1 VDVEALLRLIGTDRD
16 SALLRMTIAT
26 ALLNQEKSVE
36 AEEHLSEATVMDPS
50 YTAAWKSLGKVR
62 LSLEDAE
69 GARKAWQAGIEAA
82 RENGDKQ
89 AEKEM
94 AVFLRRLDKPT
105 K

>member
-1 VDVEALLRLIGTDRD
+1 MDIEALLKLIGTDLD

-26 ALLNQEKSVE
+26 TLLNQEMAAE
-36 AEEHLSEATVMDPS
+36 AEAHLSEATVMDPS

-69 GARKAWQAGIEAA
+69 GARTAWQAGIEAA

-94 AVFLRRLDKPT
+94 AVFLRRLNKLT